1 MKKTFIQFD
10 SRRFPVPHYAGK
22 AYKSDAETKAQKEAK
37 EKREKEIKAAEEA
50 YEAFEIKGPEDV
62 KKSFELQKALFELK
76 GADEVKNFEEKMEAV
91 NEAIEAAK
99 TAKDEE
105 IKALREDLNITIKAF
120 DQLQARVK
128 NDAKAKPAGSPERKS
143 FAEQVKEVM
152 EEKGDDVAKFIKG
165 ENTKLVIELK
175 RGVIEAPEQKAVAD
189 FSTANVTG
197 GSVWGAIYKPG
208 IIANPN
214 QINHIRNFLNVV
226 PAGPGT
232 DYYFMKENGNGEGAP
247 APVAEKQAAAATNAA
262 TGLKPSFDIDLI
274 ESSVKF
280 ETIAGIM
287 IASKKALNN
296 IPNFMSFLNM
306 RVPEKLLDV
315 EDAQILYGDGNTPNL
330 DGILNTG
337 NYTAS
342 TSTAT
347 TLCER
352 VIDDLATLEDTYKRL
367 AIAIFMRPAP
377 YMQIFKSK
385 ASGSGEFDLP
395 MNVVFVG
402 NQLYIGGVPVYK
414 TTALTV
420 GDYFIEAALGVDL
433 LVQEGIRMEFFNQ
446 HASLAATNQIMI
458 RVEETVALPVY
469 GSTYRI
475 LGAVPDES

>member
-1 MKKTFIQFD
+1 MKPELKAQIEAAET
-10 SRRFPVPHYAGK
+10 
-22 AYKSDAETKAQKEAK
+22 AYK
-37 EKREKEIKAAEEA
+37 
-50 YEAFEIKGPEDV
+50 AFEIKSPADFQ
-62 KKSFELQKALFELK
+62 KSLDLFKAVLELK
-76 GADEVKNFEEKMEAV
+76 GEENVKNAEEKMQ
-91 NEAIEAAK
+91 AIEAAALEAK
-99 TAKDEE
+99 TANEAE
-105 IKALREDLNITIKAF
+105 IAELKSRLESTINGFDALQI
-120 DQLQARVK
+120 RVK
-128 NDAKAKPAGSPERKS
+128 NDGRMKKTTPEIKS
-143 FAEQVKEVM
+143 FGEHMKDM
-152 EEKGDDVAKFIKG
+152 LEEKGDDLAKFIKG
-165 ENTKLVIELK
+165 ETTKLQLEIKGGNL
-175 RGVIEAPEQKAVAD
+175 PMEQKAVAD
-189 FSTANVTG
+189 VSTANVTG

-214 QINHIRNFLNVV
+214 QINHIRNFINVQ

-247 APVAEKQAAAATNAA
+247 APTAEKQAAAATNTA

-296 IPNFMSFLNM
+296 IPNFMAFLNM

-337 NYTAS
+337 NYIDS
-342 TSTAT
+342 TSTAS
-347 TLCER
+347 TLCEAI
-352 VIDDLATLEDTYKRL
+352 IDDLAVLEDTYKRL
-367 AIAIFMRPAP
+367 AIGIFMRPAP
-377 YMQIFKSK
+377 LLEIFKAK

-402 NQLYIGGVPVYK
+402 NQLYISGVPVYK

-420 GDYFIEAALGVDL
+420 GDYFIEAAMGVDL

-458 RVEETVALPVY
+458 RIEETVALPVY
-469 GSTYRI
+469 GANYRI
-475 LGAVPDES
+475 LGSVPPMS

>member
-1 MKKTFIQFD
+1 MKKQYLHFT
-10 SRRFPVPHYAGK
+10 SRRFPVPHYSGM
-22 AYKSDAETKAQKEAK
+22 AYKTDAETKAAKDAK
-37 EKREKEIKAAEEA
+37 EKREKEIKAAEEE

-76 GADEVKNFEEKMEAV
+76 GAEQVKNFEEKMDSL

-99 TAKDEE
+99 IAKEE
-105 IKALREDLNITIKAF
+105 ELKALRSELDVTLKAF
-120 DQLQARVK
+120 DKLQTRIEFKTKVGKTA
-128 NDAKAKPAGSPERKS
+128 PEQKS
-143 FAEQVKEVM
+143 FSQAVNEAM

-165 ENTKLVIELK
+165 ETTKLSIELK
-175 RGVIEAPEQKAVAD
+175 SFERPEQKAVAD
-189 FSTANVTG
+189 VSTANVTG
-197 GSVWGAIYKPG
+197 GSVWGAIYRPG
-208 IIANPN
+208 IITNPN
-214 QINHIRNFLNVV
+214 QINHIRNFLNVI

-247 APVAEKQAAAATNAA
+247 APTAEKQAAAATNAA
-262 TGLKPSFDIDLI
+262 TGLKPSFDVDLV

-280 ETIAGIM
+280 EAIAGLM
-287 IASKKALNN
+287 IASKKSLNN
-296 IPNFMSFLNM
+296 IPNFQSYLNM

-342 TSTAT
+342 VSSAT

-352 VIDDLATLEDTYKRL
+352 VIDDLAALEDTYKRL

-377 YMQIFKSK
+377 YMQIFKAK

-395 MNVVFVG
+395 FNVVFVG

-414 TTALTV
+414 TTALNV
-420 GDYFIEAALGVDL
+420 GDYFIEAAMGVDL

-446 HASLAATNQIMI
+446 HASLAATNQILI
-458 RVEETVALPVY
+458 RVEEIVALPVY
-469 GSTYRI
+469 GATYRI